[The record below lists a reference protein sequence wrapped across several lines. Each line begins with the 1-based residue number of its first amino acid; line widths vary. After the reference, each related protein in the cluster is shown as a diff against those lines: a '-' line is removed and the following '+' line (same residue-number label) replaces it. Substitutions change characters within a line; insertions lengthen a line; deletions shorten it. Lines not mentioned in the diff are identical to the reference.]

1 MEETIRDFLVGDQ
14 KHWKKCF
21 NIVIKELNDFISPKN
36 IIIKHFYNKTMKV
49 IYLYVKKCMDYLMNI
64 ITQKY

>member
-14 KHWKKCF
+14 KYWKKCF

-36 IIIKHFYNKTMKV
+36 IIVKHFYNKNYESE
-49 IYLYVKKCMDYLMNI
+49 ISICEKCMDYLMNI
-64 ITQKY
+64 IIQKY